1 MTRSIEPPWEK
12 KHIMKHGLRSK
23 TWKFVNVGKFGVGR
37 PRKGRGN
44 LCTSNKNEKEWRDVF
59 LAYTYL
65 AS

>member
-1 MTRSIEPPWEK
+1 MGWGQRL
-12 KHIMKHGLRSK
+12 G
-23 TWKFVNVGKFGVGR
+23 KFVDVGRFGVGR

-44 LCTSNKNEKEWRDVF
+44 FCTGNKNEKEWRDVF